1 MTEREA
7 SLVVRDIARALD
19 FLHRKGIAHR
29 DLKPENILCEKT
41 DEVNISNIYV
51 ALNLVRNSSLL
62 KNVANAKLWGFFLM
76 KKCNFIFRWFQ
87 FESVTLTLPVV
98 FRSVRMTTAPPL
110 NYSPQLVLLSTWHLR
125 LWMPGSES
133 RSSTTKNVICGVL
146 EPYCKYH

>member
-1 MTEREA
+1 M
-7 SLVVRDIARALD
+7 VRDIARALD

-41 DEVNISNIYV
+41 DEVGVSNIYV
-51 ALNLVRNSSLL
+51 AMNLLRNSNLL
-62 KNVANAKLWGFFLM
+62 KKIANANLWGFFLM
-76 KKCNFIFRWFQ
+76 KKFNFIFRWFQ
-87 FESVTLTLPVV
+87 SESVTLTLPVV

-110 NYSPQLVLLSTWHLR
+110 NYSPQLVLLSTWHQK
-125 LWMPGSES
+125 WWTPGSES

>member
-62 KNVANAKLWGFFLM
+62 KSVANAMLWG
-76 KKCNFIFRWFQ
+76 
-87 FESVTLTLPVV
+87 V
-98 FRSVRMTTAPPL
+98 FSHEKV
-110 NYSPQLVLLSTWHLR
+110 
-125 LWMPGSES
+125 
-133 RSSTTKNVICGVL
+133 
-146 EPYCKYH
+146 

>member
-62 KNVANAKLWGFFLM
+62 KNVANAKLWG
-76 KKCNFIFRWFQ
+76 
-87 FESVTLTLPVV
+87 V
-98 FRSVRMTTAPPL
+98 FSYEKV
-110 NYSPQLVLLSTWHLR
+110 
-125 LWMPGSES
+125 
-133 RSSTTKNVICGVL
+133 
-146 EPYCKYH
+146 

>member
-62 KNVANAKLWGFFLM
+62 KNVANAKL
-76 KKCNFIFRWFQ
+76 
-87 FESVTLTLPVV
+87 
-98 FRSVRMTTAPPL
+98 
-110 NYSPQLVLLSTWHLR
+110 
-125 LWMPGSES
+125 
-133 RSSTTKNVICGVL
+133 
-146 EPYCKYH
+146 